1 MFNLEATVNEWR
13 VQVDTEDQSGVF
25 ENVETG
31 AAGTLLFDSAAR
43 DSDAELELSDY
54 EGVGFL
60 PEGVAAGL
68 RDLGVL
74 VDADFE

>member
-1 MFNLEATVNEWR
+1 MFNLETVVKGWR
-13 VQVDTEDQSGVF
+13 VQVDSEDQSGVF

-31 AAGTLLFDSAAR
+31 ACGSLLFDSAAR

-60 PEGVAAGL
+60 PVAVADGL